1 MKVDDDLFF
10 LRRECTFLEI
20 RPEMVGPAK
29 SATFAAPEQP
39 RILVHGVPIPFTV
52 LLHVLY
58 KDRVFRWGPRPLPD
72 ATFDLALVLRCG
84 IAVVAC
90 FIVGA
95 VVVGDCSRHN
105 SNRMRGRGLQE
116 KVVCMRMF
124 VFFVYGNETQLLLLL
139 MLVL

>member
-20 RPEMVGPAK
+20 RPEVVGPAK

-39 RILVHGVPIPFTV
+39 RIFVHGVPIPFAM

-58 KDRVFRWGPRPLPD
+58 KDRVFCWCPRPLPH
-72 ATFDLALVLRCG
+72 ATFDIALVLRCS

-105 SNRMRGRGLQE
+105 SNNSQNERSVTGEGGVYENACFLQLQRDIWE
-116 KVVCMRMF
+116 
-124 VFFVYGNETQLLLLL
+124 
-139 MLVL
+139 

>member
-10 LRRECTFLEI
+10 LGRECTFLEI
-20 RPEMVGPAK
+20 RPEMVCPAK

-39 RILVHGVPIPFTV
+39 RILVHGVPVPFTV

-58 KDRVFRWGPRPLPD
+58 ENGVFCWGPGPLPH
-72 ATFDLALVLRCG
+72 ATFDLAVLLRCR

-95 VVVGDCSRHN
+95 VVVGDRSRHN
-105 SNRMRGRGLQE
+105 SYNSQNARSCVTGEGG
-116 KVVCMRMF
+116 
-124 VFFVYGNETQLLLLL
+124 VYEN
-139 MLVL
+139 V